1 MTMTGNII
9 TVGCWDDQELV
20 LVWEW
25 DVLSLPKESPHQLEV
40 RDDSKLC
47 CNRSMLSDPVDS
59 RGGNR
64 SVLMRPPPPGA
75 PPMNDMSDDSGS
87 EKSGNGLRADP
98 PLRPVLEN
106 GDLSKHTCQLRMLFL
121 AQ

>member
-1 MTMTGNII
+1 MTMTPNI

-20 LVWEW
+20 LAWEW

-75 PPMNDMSDDSGS
+75 PPMNDMS
-87 EKSGNGLRADP
+87 GNSLRADP

-106 GDLSKHTCQLRMLFL
+106 GDLSMHTCQPRMLFL